1 MKSKSLLLF
10 GNAESVHLQRWATGM
25 QSRGM
30 RVAVIS
36 RYHHEIPNV
45 DVYALQKKGQN
56 KCVLLWNILK
66 LPFLVR
72 QINPDIVNGHYV
84 SSYGLL
90 AAFSSFKPLFL
101 MAWGSDI
108 LRDKDYSLVRK
119 YFLKLAYKRCHSF
132 GTNSTVILDK
142 ISDRYSSS
150 SKKGHFLFWG
160 IDSSVYSYVDRKV
173 EEVFTVL
180 SNRHL
185 ESLYN
190 IDVIIKAFMVFEKKY
205 EKPVKLI
212 VAGTGSEEIYLK
224 TLQGNSNIE
233 FIGFLKGD
241 PAMVEVLHNAHLY
254 VSIPE
259 TDGMPVSVMEALS
272 TGIPTIGSDISAN
285 RELNIDTVDIDVD
298 VLAKRMLDMAINYTS
313 YVCAY
318 KKKSLNIK
326 KLYDRKKCMDEI
338 YNALTKVK

>member
-10 GNAESVHLQRWATGM
+10 GNAESVHLQRWATAM

-66 LPFLVR
+66 LPFFVR

-90 AAFSSFKPLFL
+90 SAFSSFKPLFL

-119 YFLKLAYKRCHSF
+119 YFLKFTYKRCHSY
-132 GTNSTVILDK
+132 GADSLALLDEVV
-142 ISDRYSSS
+142 DRYS
-150 SKKGHFLFWG
+150 SKKGHLLSWG
-160 IDSSVYSYVDRKV
+160 IDSSVYSYSDRKI
-173 EEVFTVL
+173 EEVLIIF
-180 SNRHL
+180 SNRSL

-254 VSIPE
+254 VSMPE
-259 TDGMPVSVMEALS
+259 TDGMPVSVLEALS
-272 TGIPTIGSDISAN
+272 TGIPTIGSDIIAN
-285 RELNIDTVDIDVD
+285 RVLNIDTVDIDVD

-326 KLYDRKKCMDEI
+326 KLYDREKCMDVV
-338 YNALTKVK
+338 YDTLTKVK